1 LSREGSPFIPTLDP
15 ARDRGAARP
24 AAWPTDEDTAVTRL
38 FNAYVMVDWSAAA
51 TAKTG
56 RDSIWIGVL
65 KRDIR
70 FRPTF
75 EAFNPPTRAAAEK
88 QLLDVMADL
97 RRRND
102 KSLVG
107 FDFALGYP
115 AGTAELLK
123 LKTPTWDAMWSFL
136 AANIVD
142 KPDNG
147 NNRFAVA
154 SKMNRL
160 MTDQPWPFWGAPPK
174 DAQRWLSTTKPTP
187 PADFPLPTLRRT
199 EQATQGASKG
209 GAKSVWQ
216 VFGNGTVGS
225 QTLVGVPAV
234 RRFLEAMGD
243 KALLWPFQTGWREL
257 TAMDIHPVEAL
268 VAEIYP
274 ALVPARPEPGEIA
287 DRAQV
292 RTLCEHFAKLDEQGR
307 LGDAF
312 APPRDADEAL
322 REQVEREE
330 GWILGA

>member
-1 LSREGSPFIPTLDP
+1 M
-15 ARDRGAARP
+15 
-24 AAWPTDEDTAVTRL
+24 TRL

-51 TAKTG
+51 APKTG

-75 EAFNPPTRAAAEK
+75 ETFNPPTRAAAEK

-97 RRRND
+97 RRRGD
-102 KSLVG
+102 RSLVG
-107 FDFALGYP
+107 FDFSFGYP
-115 AGTAELLK
+115 AGTAERLK
-123 LKTPTWDAMWSFL
+123 LKTPSWDALWTFL
-136 AANIVD
+136 AANVVD
-142 KPDNG
+142 KADNG

-160 MTDQPWPFWGAPPK
+160 MTDEPYPFWGAPPK
-174 DAQRWLSTTKPTP
+174 DAQRWLSSTKPTV
-187 PADFPLPTLRRT
+187 PADFPLAALRRT
-199 EQATQGASKG
+199 EQATQGQVKG

-216 VFGNGTVGS
+216 LMGTGAVGG
-225 QTLVGVPAV
+225 QTLVGIPAV

-243 KALLWPFQTGWREL
+243 KALLWPFATGWRAL
-257 TAMDIHPVEAL
+257 TPLDVHPVEAV

-274 ALVPARPEPGEIA
+274 ALVPARAEPGEIV

-292 RTLCEHFAKLDEQGR
+292 RTLCEHWARLDEQGR
-307 LGDAF
+307 LGEAF
-312 APPRDADEAL
+312 APPHDADEAL
-322 REQVEREE
+322 REIVEREE